1 MKRKYILAAAICL
14 SICALAGCQETPKES
29 IVREKGADSIK
40 NYQSEE
46 PEDVGNA
53 GDAGNAGGTAAK
65 SLRESLGA
73 PEHYKNQESYED
85 GRLVIETDAEVI
97 LPEVSSMNTYAVA
110 AKEVNQELIDH
121 FTKAFFEGDKVY
133 HMYSYTQWT
142 KEDYQKDITNLKKYK
157 AEGNLDPYEY
167 GKDENGELYYD
178 IDAQIARDEEE
189 MKSAPDE
196 VVKEEVKPA
205 FGIEW
210 VSSKGSEEQ
219 TEVDKDSFW
228 GMVET
233 SHGVY
238 SYQISYG
245 LAPDLTVKITKRR
258 DDVQDSRE
266 FTSWI
271 EGEYLL
277 DAEGADQDHMS
288 EETMQKLADISL
300 ADAQKAAEEAIDR
313 LGWDWKVYG
322 WDYALFSHGENGTN
336 EDTVLDGGYYFHFAR
351 VLDGVPVTFT
361 SSYGGGLEDMDST
374 LTPWSYERCEVIVGD
389 DGIQEVEIMNPYEVG
404 EVQTEHVKLM
414 DFDSIIKIY
423 EQMMEVTNAD
433 MADFEKQR
441 TFHIRKIVLG
451 YSRIYDPTTDSDT
464 GLMVPVW
471 DFFGGFD
478 VETDEGYDKNN
489 GEHATRSFM
498 TINAID
504 GTVIDRELGY

>member
-1 MKRKYILAAAICL
+1 M
-14 SICALAGCQETPKES
+14 
-29 IVREKGADSIK
+29 
-40 NYQSEE
+40 
-46 PEDVGNA
+46 
-53 GDAGNAGGTAAK
+53 
-65 SLRESLGA
+65 
-73 PEHYKNQESYED
+73 
-85 GRLVIETDAEVI
+85 
-97 LPEVSSMNTYAVA
+97 
-110 AKEVNQELIDH
+110 
-121 FTKAFFEGDKVY
+121 
-133 HMYSYTQWT
+133 
-142 KEDYQKDITNLKKYK
+142 
-157 AEGNLDPYEY
+157 
-167 GKDENGELYYD
+167 
-178 IDAQIARDEEE
+178 
-189 MKSAPDE
+189 
-196 VVKEEVKPA
+196 KPA

-219 TEVDKDSFW
+219 TEVDKNSFW

-245 LAPDLTVKITKRR
+245 LAPDLTVKITKRW